1 MRIEDIKFKQ
11 KASERIYTDYMKRIK
26 RATASLSKIN
36 QDDIYM
42 EFNSHIFEAIQHKN
56 ETNQL
61 DSLLDI
67 IEKLGSPEE
76 VLKPLVADKK
86 LEQATKTFNPI
97 HVFKALVLNFT
108 NGVSYIFFFIMYLFL
123 FGFVFLIF
131 AKIINPSLVGL
142 HMKKESLSIFVLGIT
157 SSHDQIKNQTTEV
170 LGNWFIPVMLLSI
183 IIFYFLITLLLKLKK
198 SINKKHS
205 HEKNYHYQ
213 FISSY
218 CYERLLPKFQY
229 KKT

>member
-11 KASERIYTDYMKRIK
+11 KASQRIYTDYMKRIK

-56 ETNQL
+56 ETNEL

-108 NGVSYIFFFIMYLFL
+108 NGISYIFFFILYLFL

-142 HMKKESLSIFVLGIT
+142 HMKKESLSVFVLGIT

-198 SINKKHS
+198 SIN
-205 HEKNYHYQ
+205 Q
-213 FISSY
+213 
-218 CYERLLPKFQY
+218 
-229 KKT
+229 KTLS

>member
-11 KASERIYTDYMKRIK
+11 KASQRIYTDYMKRIK

-56 ETNQL
+56 ETNEL

-108 NGVSYIFFFIMYLFL
+108 NGVSYIFFFILYLFL

-142 HMKKESLSIFVLGIT
+142 HMKKESLSVFVLGIT

-198 SINKKHS
+198 SIN
-205 HEKNYHYQ
+205 Q
-213 FISSY
+213 
-218 CYERLLPKFQY
+218 
-229 KKT
+229 KTLS